1 MGFALKKYFALALLT
16 LLAGALYAQ
25 DIALEEDPPYNRQT
39 GYGINLN
46 SNAGL
51 IGGGMIKHTRSINNK
66 MYHLFY
72 LDVVNVRHP
81 KEQRA
86 QSRLSGESFIPGK
99 QNHLLLVR
107 PQYGRELILFRRAA
121 EQGVQVAASFSAG
134 PTLAVIA
141 PYLIEYRFGSGNI
154 RLEQYDPD
162 RHPSFDQVVRTS
174 RFGESLSQS
183 TFGFGGSVR
192 SAVAFEFGNFRT
204 NVTGV
209 EAGFMADFLAQRVIM
224 MPLAENKQNYFSI
237 FVNIYYG
244 SRN

>member
-1 MGFALKKYFALALLT
+1 MKKYFALALLT
-16 LLAGALYAQ
+16 LLGGILYAQ

-39 GYGINLN
+39 GYGLNLN

-99 QNHLLLVR
+99 QNYLLLVR

-134 PTLAVIA
+134 PTLAIIA

-183 TFGFGGSVR
+183 TFGFGGAVR
-192 SAVAFEFGNFRT
+192 SAIAFEFGNFRT

-209 EAGFMADFLAQRVIM
+209 EAGLTADFLAQRVIM

>member
-1 MGFALKKYFALALLT
+1 MKKYFAIVLFILINVFLLQ
-16 LLAGALYAQ
+16 AQ

-39 GYGINLN
+39 SYGINLN

-51 IGGGMIKHTRSINNK
+51 IGGGVIKHTRSISSK

-86 QSRLSGESFIPGK
+86 QSRLSGESFVPGK
-99 QNHLLLVR
+99 QNYLLLVR
-107 PQYGRELILFRRAA
+107 PHYGRELILFRRAA
-121 EQGVQVAASFSAG
+121 EQGVQVAASLSAG
-134 PTLAVIA
+134 PSIAVIA
-141 PYLIEYRFGSGNI
+141 PYLIEYRFGTGNI
-154 RLEQYDPD
+154 RLEQYDPA
-162 RHPSFDQVVRTS
+162 RHPSFDQVIRTS

-183 TFGFGGSVR
+183 KFGVGGSVR
-192 SAVAFEFGNFRT
+192 AALAFEFGNFRT

-209 EAGFMADFLAQRVIM
+209 EAGFMADFLAQKVII
-224 MPLAENKQNYFSI
+224 MPLAENKQHYFSI